1 MPNFANNL
9 DRVSWLHV
17 YTHSDFSIQAE
28 NSEEKVVT
36 RSNFNY
42 MFWNIAQHLTHL
54 SVNGCPI
61 NAGDMLGS
69 GTISDPT
76 PKYYGSMLEL
86 GWKGE
91 KPIKLNNE

>member
-1 MPNFANNL
+1 
-9 DRVSWLHV
+9 
-17 YTHSDFSIQAE
+17 
-28 NSEEKVVT
+28 
-36 RSNFNY
+36 

-86 GWKGE
+86 GWKEE